1 MRRHRVAMA
10 NFADR
15 LCYLTNALAV
25 EPPIWVHEGEVERCS
40 VAALPVKE
48 ERTRPSVSHRGV
60 PY

>member
-1 MRRHRVAMA
+1 MA